1 VVTKRIPEP
10 LFPPLISLRPIPI
23 NHAALGN
30 IRRHGK
36 RLTAAGVLRLRRGFA
51 ISGSQAAGG
60 AYSCSNAASCCT
72 SRPRPCP
79 RACRR
84 RCRRGRRHRARCAR
98 QCRRW
103 GRVGSLAVAV
113 CSCGST
119 ALCNLWN
126 FCHRGAFC
134 HWAGGF
140 GPAEADSAF
149 GGSHVCLYAAC
160 PRGRRPVTERGQ
172 AGQELQELSWALF
185 RRTLHVGGISSPLS
199 VGHSLGRL
207 VPLRNRPGRRTS
219 RPPRPSHVGG
229 KSEAPSCHRGR
240 QQN

>member
-1 VVTKRIPEP
+1 MNGGSSPPPSSSVAGATHGPAADLAEDPICDTCGGQPPVTGG
-10 LFPPLISLRPIPI
+10 S
-23 NHAALGN
+23 AA
-30 IRRHGK
+30 
-36 RLTAAGVLRLRRGFA
+36 TAG
-51 ISGSQAAGG
+51 AAHP
-60 AYSCSNAASCCT
+60 ADTPATAT
-72 SRPRPCP
+72 FVR
-79 RACRR
+79 
-84 RCRRGRRHRARCAR
+84 RRHRARCAR

-134 HWAGGF
+134 HLAGGF